1 MKQLFDFPNPV
12 NEKTARTV
20 AAFVAFFSLVGLVTG
35 WSWLLPV
42 MAAGFWLR
50 VASGPRFSPVAI
62 LSNRAIAPRLGEPR
76 MVPGPPKRFAQTIGA
91 VLTTT
96 GAVLVFAFGIAGA
109 APVVFGIM
117 AVFATLESAFG
128 LCVGCQ
134 IFAALMRFGVIP
146 QEICEEC
153 NKISLRRAT

>member
-20 AAFVAFFSLVGLVTG
+20 AAFVAVFSLVGLVTG

-50 VASGPRFSPVAI
+50 AASGPRFSPVAI

-109 APVVFGIM
+109 SPVVFGTM

-146 QEICEEC
+146 REICEEC
-153 NKISLRRAT
+153 SNISLRRAT